1 MSTRMIEA
9 LAALQ
14 AGEVR
19 REASE
24 CRCQA
29 RLAPQ
34 RAGAAQRRTR
44 LRRRIGFA
52 LIEAGCQLLAT
63 ARPLRHD

>member
-29 RLAPQ
+29 RMAPQ
-34 RAGAAQRRTR
+34 LPARCRPQPAGYPAV
-44 LRRRIGFA
+44 
-52 LIEAGCQLLAT
+52 LLG
-63 ARPLRHD
+63 